1 MDPLS
6 LFERVK
12 RTAIALLIETHCV
25 AREPIERWPVGL
37 KMGLPTDTNLD
48 ETVESAFERY
58 RAEAIMAWNLISD
71 PPQRFSTTPWQPLY
85 TSKTPS
91 TSSSAFEINLLPS
104 LYGELVGALTKV
116 RMIGT
121 LLRNPLLFT
130 ASQYYDPQFTSLK
143 LAASELSSR
152 FDLLRCYF
160 TNLSY

>member
-25 AREPIERWPVGL
+25 AREPIERWPVDL

-71 PPQRFSTTPWQPLY
+71 PPQRFSMTLWQ
-85 TSKTPS
+85 
-91 TSSSAFEINLLPS
+91 AFESILLPS
-104 LYGELVGALTKV
+104 LYGELVGTLTKV